1 MSGIIGER
9 GDDSGGVGRNQVVA
23 RALERAVQREET
35 PVELISCPFC
45 AWRYAGLAGG
55 RRHREALDEHLATAH
70 GGVPG
75 EERQRRTLE
84 RERCGQLVAP
94 YLPLGSK

>member
-1 MSGIIGER
+1 
-9 GDDSGGVGRNQVVA
+9 
-23 RALERAVQREET
+23 LERAVQPEQE
-35 PVELISCPFC
+35 PVELIFCPFC

-55 RRHREALDEHLATAH
+55 RRHREVLDEHLAAAH
-70 GGVPG
+70 GEVPA

-84 RERCGQLVAP
+84 RERRGQLVAP

>member
-1 MSGIIGER
+1 M
-9 GDDSGGVGRNQVVA
+9 
-23 RALERAVQREET
+23 QREET

-55 RRHREALDEHLATAH
+55 RRHREALDAHLAAAH
-70 GGVPG
+70 GEVPA

-84 RERCGQLVAP
+84 RERRGQLVAT

>member
-1 MSGIIGER
+1 
-9 GDDSGGVGRNQVVA
+9 
-23 RALERAVQREET
+23 VQREET

-55 RRHREALDEHLATAH
+55 RRHREALDEHLAAAH
-70 GGVPG
+70 GEVPA

-84 RERCGQLVAP
+84 RERRGQLVAP
-94 YLPLGSK
+94 YRPLGSK

>member
-1 MSGIIGER
+1 M
-9 GDDSGGVGRNQVVA
+9 
-23 RALERAVQREET
+23 QREEA

-55 RRHREALDEHLATAH
+55 RLQREALDAHLAAAH
-70 GGVPG
+70 GEVPA

-84 RERCGQLVAP
+84 RERRGQLVAT

>member
-1 MSGIIGER
+1 
-9 GDDSGGVGRNQVVA
+9 
-23 RALERAVQREET
+23 LERAVQREET